1 MWSSLKNYSDAA
13 LLFLRITLGGLFIR
27 LHGWPMLAGGV
38 SKWKTVGGAMK
49 HLGIT
54 FLPAFWG
61 FMAAFSESIGCLLLV
76 IGLFFRPSALM
87 LVLTLLVAAIDD
99 FAKPQGSLVAASH
112 ALELMLVF
120 FTLIFVGPGRFSVD
134 KG

>member
-38 SKWKTVGGAMK
+38 SRWKSDGGAMR

-54 FLPAFWG
+54 FLPVLWG
-61 FMAAFSESIGCLLLV
+61 FVAAFSESVGCFLCV

-87 LVLTLLVAAIDD
+87 LVLTLLVASIHD
-99 FAKPQGSLVAASH
+99 FAKPHGSLMEASH
-112 ALELMLVF
+112 AIELMLVF
-120 FTLIFVGPGRFSVD
+120 FTLMFVGPGRFSVD